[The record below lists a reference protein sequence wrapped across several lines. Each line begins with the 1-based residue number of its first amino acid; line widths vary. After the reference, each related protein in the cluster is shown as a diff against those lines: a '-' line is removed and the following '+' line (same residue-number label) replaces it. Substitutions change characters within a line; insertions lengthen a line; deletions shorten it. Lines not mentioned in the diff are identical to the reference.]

1 MRDAAATNN
10 TAAAAL
16 SCVLAGA
23 AAVDATSAP
32 RGRVAAD
39 GFEET
44 GGAAVVDASGN
55 ANAGTISG
63 ATRTGA
69 GRYGRALLFD
79 GRGDVVTVPDSASL
93 DLTTGLTLEAWVRPT
108 GLGGSWRTAV
118 IKEQQR
124 ALAYALYAHTGGR
137 GPSGHAHVGGA
148 DRRAR
153 SDETI
158 PARRWTH
165 LAVTY
170 DGETIRLYRDGAQVL
185 TESAGGRVAVSGGA
199 LRIGGT
205 SIWDEWFAGTIDEVR
220 VYSRALG
227 PGEVRADMAAR
238 VSATA
243 GAAGKKAA
251 EKAKKRAARPKLVDR
266 RAPSKPTRLK
276 RRAATRTSVTLGWRA
291 ARDNVRVTG
300 YGLYR
305 GSKRVATVSGRNGVV
320 RGLRC
325 GRRYVLAVD
334 ARDRAGNRSRKT
346 FIRARTTRCGTTG
359 TPPPTPPA
367 PPAGD
372 AHHFVSPGGSDG
384 AGCTA
389 AAPCRSFDR
398 AYRVARPGE
407 VVEVAGGTYGRQT
420 IDKDSS
426 KTSPADVV
434 FRPAAGA
441 SVVLDEL
448 SVRGSHVEIRNMR
461 LVTDGAVGSNP
472 IDTRDVTLRNVSG
485 RSLFLRAD
493 DTRIVGGS
501 FGGFNAC
508 SSGAPEDGIKLWS
521 DSSRGADGIVL
532 DGVRVHDVRRT
543 GCDIH
548 SDCIQI
554 YSGTNHVIKN
564 STLVNCPTSGII
576 ARPSSSSQRLENI
589 TIENNF
595 FGPVL
600 DGSEAINIGT
610 SPDRCSGIVVRYNTV
625 ANESS
630 SFDCRTG
637 GGEPGSLVEGNII
650 RVGAGNDAV
659 IRFNVIR
666 PGSARVGAGAVLC
679 QPLFRNA
686 GAGDWRL
693 APNDRCA
700 RGRGNPASHPA
711 VDAEGNNRPQGTVD
725 AGADEIG

>member
-1 MRDAAATNN
+1 MQRALAAVRRASFL
-10 TAAAAL
+10 AVPLAL

-32 RGRVAAD
+32 RGLVAAY

-372 AHHFVSPGGSDG
+372 AHHFVSPGGSDASELREFDVELG
-384 AGCTA
+384 VPPPLRA
-389 AAPCRSFDR
+389 AASTVRTASRAPARSSRSPAARTVARRSTRTRRRRRLPTSSSGRQRARASSSTSCRSAAATSR
-398 AYRVARPGE
+398 SATCGSSPTAR
-407 VVEVAGGTYGRQT
+407 
-420 IDKDSS
+420 
-426 KTSPADVV
+426 
-434 FRPAAGA
+434 
-441 SVVLDEL
+441 
-448 SVRGSHVEIRNMR
+448 
-461 LVTDGAVGSNP
+461 
-472 IDTRDVTLRNVSG
+472 
-485 RSLFLRAD
+485 
-493 DTRIVGGS
+493 
-501 FGGFNAC
+501 
-508 SSGAPEDGIKLWS
+508 
-521 DSSRGADGIVL
+521 
-532 DGVRVHDVRRT
+532 
-543 GCDIH
+543 
-548 SDCIQI
+548 
-554 YSGTNHVIKN
+554 
-564 STLVNCPTSGII
+564 
-576 ARPSSSSQRLENI
+576 
-589 TIENNF
+589 
-595 FGPVL
+595 
-600 DGSEAINIGT
+600 
-610 SPDRCSGIVVRYNTV
+610 
-625 ANESS
+625 
-630 SFDCRTG
+630 
-637 GGEPGSLVEGNII
+637 
-650 RVGAGNDAV
+650 
-659 IRFNVIR
+659 
-666 PGSARVGAGAVLC
+666 SARTRST
-679 QPLFRNA
+679 P
-686 GAGDWRL
+686 
-693 APNDRCA
+693 
-700 RGRGNPASHPA
+700 
-711 VDAEGNNRPQGTVD
+711 GT
-725 AGADEIG
+725 